1 MRHEQS
7 DWEFVMAVFKN
18 QQGNYTKIMELW
30 TEPDK

>member
-1 MRHEQS
+1 
-7 DWEFVMAVFKN
+7 MAVFKN